1 MPLRTL
7 PKAVT
12 GGIVVFLLL
21 LGSMTASAYVGW
33 DCEPLPQKPVKVEAW
48 MSKRQEPVLPFI
60 RREFAAMG
68 HTRVTLW
75 VYPAENPSRVAAIGR
90 CVPAYIARHALRK
103 ALEFSGDVQS
113 LVHQGFFSSHWIG
126 IGTSLFDEAS
136 QKPIS
141 RRQLDQLLDDS
152 LDTFEFQAL
161 YRQFTKQDETVKA
174 FGLTLPNPK
183 RLGKD

>member
-1 MPLRTL
+1 MTRGASPRMWIAGTW
-7 PKAVT
+7 
-12 GGIVVFLLL
+12 GFFLLCSL
-21 LGSMTASAYVGW
+21 FPLQAAAEW
-33 DCEPLPQKPVKVEAW
+33 DCEPLREKPVKIEAW
-48 MSKRQEPVLPFI
+48 MSKRQEPVLAFI
-60 RREFAAMG
+60 REEFAAMG

-103 ALEFSGDVQS
+103 ALEFSGDVRS
-113 LVHQGFFSSHWIG
+113 LVHQGFFSSRWIG

-141 RRQLDQLLDDS
+141 QKQLDQLLDDS

-161 YRQFTKQDETVKA
+161 YRQLTEQDATVQA

-183 RLGKD
+183 LLRKD